1 LHRALDEGYSR
12 ALTTIIDAN
21 MTSIITAVFLYV
33 YGSGAIRGFAVSLT
47 LGLLIS
53 MFTAVYVTRAVFE
66 WQLKRGSL
74 REISRLG
81 RARVPTIRWMS
92 LRHVLVPIS
101 VAAVVLGFVAYFSVD
116 RYTLYDVDFTG
127 GQKVQIGFSAPTSVE
142 EVKSRLAGEPVAV
155 EVIQVSKD
163 KDGQNLV
170 RRRTTQA
177 GPYPDAEVYAVRSL
191 EGANKVELK
200 IQRASETETLTPQ
213 EETQALEG
221 FLRARFADRLL
232 PPWTSGDPKPYT
244 GEGLPAPTAPEPV
257 APGLPLPPAPEAGAG
272 SGLKD
277 VVGGWQ
283 FDLSFVDPAGVLT
296 KELLTDLL
304 VNDFPHSRTEAGER
318 KNVPSNLV
326 RRKVVVEAAPVSQP
340 GVRTYLIWLKTL
352 PLEGEAAA
360 ETPIDTKDP
369 AELRRY
375 VGEWFGSNDFKDAL
389 GKRIGSRERAE
400 DVGLSAAF
408 PSQDQISPT
417 VAEAL
422 RNDAL
427 IALLLSFFGII
438 VYVAFRFHSQS
449 MGIASVLCLVHDVIV
464 TAGVVAVA
472 NLTGLVDAQI
482 NLTMVAAFLTIVVI

>member
-1 LHRALDEGYSR
+1 
-12 ALTTIIDAN
+12 
-21 MTSIITAVFLYV
+21 
-33 YGSGAIRGFAVSLT
+33 
-47 LGLLIS
+47 
-53 MFTAVYVTRAVFE
+53 
-66 WQLKRGSL
+66 
-74 REISRLG
+74 
-81 RARVPTIRWMS
+81 
-92 LRHVLVPIS
+92 
-101 VAAVVLGFVAYFSVD
+101 
-116 RYTLYDVDFTG
+116 
-127 GQKVQIGFSAPTSVE
+127 
-142 EVKSRLAGEPVAV
+142 
-155 EVIQVSKD
+155 
-163 KDGQNLV
+163 
-170 RRRTTQA
+170 
-177 GPYPDAEVYAVRSL
+177 
-191 EGANKVELK
+191 
-200 IQRASETETLTPQ
+200 
-213 EETQALEG
+213 
-221 FLRARFADRLL
+221 
-232 PPWTSGDPKPYT
+232 
-244 GEGLPAPTAPEPV
+244 
-257 APGLPLPPAPEAGAG
+257 
-272 SGLKD
+272 
-277 VVGGWQ
+277 
-283 FDLSFVDPAGVLT
+283 
-296 KELLTDLL
+296 
-304 VNDFPHSRTEAGER
+304 
-318 KNVPSNLV
+318 
-326 RRKVVVEAAPVSQP
+326 VVVEAAPVSQP

-482 NLTMVAAFLTIVVI
+482 NLTMVAAFLTLVGLSINDTVVIYDRIRENRGKRPTITAEMIDLAVNQCLGRTFKTITTILLVCLALFAFNVGQRNVLEGFAFCLIVGSFVGTYSTIAIASPLLLYLPWIWDRVRPMKPSGRFVAATAARWWLALLLPVVLLLWAAWAVAFGAVAFVLGLALFTPWALRPEASREVVVH